1 MSKIL
6 FLTLSLSLSLCSCV
20 HGGAATSSSSST
32 EKLNPELALAP
43 LLSEVYDNEVYG
55 VLDIHQ
61 KEQIEKDFVELLKSA
76 KQRGLTGATKGLCER
91 KEPNYFCP
99 TLKMPRYKPKTIRPS
114 SERISK
120 QEFSKLV
127 NEEKFERL
135 SKLPLNTLIRMFQG
149 LPNKSV
155 TEFSKK
161 VLAEEKCYSSA
172 LHAALGNVRE
182 TEFPEQSPVDEVI
195 QHYRK
200 ATSCD
205 TEEPSNRAAF
215 RLGLFLVWQEKW
227 KEAIPFFEQ
236 VEKDTRL
243 NFLHSRSQYWK
254 NFSLE
259 KLGEQKKEDREKI
272 KSQKFQDFPLSYH
285 SLVVWGIE
293 NDEIFDQTKKRE
305 EPPILFR
312 SQAQSQLNNP
322 VLLTELLLQKKEGSL
337 AAEVLEKIDL
347 DVLDQA
353 EPEFRLYTAVLFSRN
368 RMALPKFRVMSR
380 LFVQDQKFKS
390 LTAMKMYYPLWY
402 FDDIKSQ
409 ASGQVD
415 PYLLISLIRQESAF
429 NPRARSPAGAYGL
442 MQLLPSTAR
451 RVASV
456 KKDELFKPE
465 RNLKAGT
472 KFFGQLMIRYQ
483 NRVHLALAAYNAGP
497 LKVDRWLTR
506 YPTDNDLLFMD
517 LIPYRETREYS
528 AIILRN
534 HYWYTRLYPEPVK
547 TSANLPER

>member
-1 MSKIL
+1 MHKIL
-6 FLTLSLSLSLCSCV
+6 FLTVSLSISVCSCV
-20 HGGAATSSSSST
+20 HGGASTPSST
-32 EKLNPELALAP
+32 LEKLNPEIALAP

-55 VLDIHQ
+55 VLDIQQ
-61 KEQIEKDFVELLKSA
+61 KETIERDFSELLKSA
-76 KQRGLTGATKGLCER
+76 KLRGLTGSTKSLCER

-99 TLKMPRYKPKTIRPS
+99 ALEMPRYRAKTTS
-114 SERISK
+114 SPRERIAK
-120 QEFSKLV
+120 KEFQRLV
-127 NEEKFERL
+127 KEEKFDRL
-135 SKLPLNTLIRMFQG
+135 SKLHLNTLIRMFQG
-149 LPNKSV
+149 LPDKTVAS
-155 TEFSKK
+155 FSKK

-182 TEFPEQSPVDEVI
+182 SEFPEQSPVDEVI

-200 ATSCD
+200 AAICD

-215 RLGLFLVWQEKW
+215 RLGLFLVWQDKW

-236 VEKDTRL
+236 VQKDSRL
-243 NFLHSRSQYWK
+243 NFLHSRSQYWQ

-259 KLGEQKKEDREKI
+259 KIGELKKEDRDKM
-272 KSQKFQDFPLSYH
+272 KAQKFQDFPLSYH
-285 SLVVWGIE
+285 SLVVWGTG

-305 EPPILFR
+305 EPPVLFR
-312 SQAQSQLNNP
+312 SQTQAQLNNP
-322 VLLTELLLQKKEGSL
+322 ILLSELLLQKKEGSL
-337 AAEVLEKIDL
+337 AGEILEKIDL
-347 DVLDQA
+347 DVLEQA
-353 EPEFRLYTAVLFSRN
+353 EPEFRMYTAVLFSRN
-368 RMALPKFRVMSR
+368 RMALPKFRVMSK

-402 FDDIKSQ
+402 FEDVKSQ
-409 ASGQVD
+409 ALGQVD

-456 KKDELFKPE
+456 KKNELFKPE

-472 KFFGQLMIRYQ
+472 KFFGQLMGRYQ
-483 NRVHLALAAYNAGP
+483 NRAHLALAAYNAGP

-517 LIPYRETREYS
+517 LVPYRETREYS

-534 HYWYTRLYPEPVK
+534 HYWYTRLYPETVK
-547 TSANLPER
+547 TTAR

>member
-1 MSKIL
+1 MHKIL

-20 HGGAATSSSSST
+20 HGGASTSSASA

-55 VLDIHQ
+55 VLDVQ
-61 KEQIEKDFVELLKSA
+61 EKEQIEKDFAELLKAA
-76 KQRGLTGATKGLCER
+76 KQRGLTGATRGLCEK

-99 TLKMPRYKPKTIRPS
+99 SLEMPRYRIKTARS
-114 SERISK
+114 SRERISK
-120 QEFSKLV
+120 QEFRKLV
-127 NEEKFERL
+127 TNENFESL
-135 SKLPLNTLIRMFQG
+135 SKLHLNTLIRMFQG
-149 LPNKSV
+149 LPDKTV
-155 TEFSKK
+155 TGFSKK
-161 VLAEEKCYSSA
+161 ILAEEKCHSSA

-182 TEFPEQSPVDEVI
+182 SEFPEQSPVDEVI

-200 ATSCD
+200 AASCD

-215 RLGLFLVWQEKW
+215 RLGLFLVWQDKW
-227 KEAIPFFEQ
+227 KESIPFFEQ
-236 VEKDTRL
+236 VQKDSRL
-243 NFLHSRSQYWK
+243 NFLHSRSQYWQ

-259 KLGEQKKEDREKI
+259 KLGELKKEDREKM
-272 KSQKFQDFPLSYH
+272 KAQKFQDFPLSYH
-285 SLVVWGIE
+285 SLVVWGTT
-293 NDEIFDQTKKRE
+293 NDDIFDQTKKRE
-305 EPPILFR
+305 EPAILFR

-322 VLLTELLLQKKEGSL
+322 IILAELMLQKKEGSL
-337 AAEVLEKIDL
+337 AGEVLERIDL
-347 DVLDQA
+347 DLLDQA
-353 EPEFRLYTAVLFSRN
+353 EPEFRLYSAVLFSRN
-368 RMALPKFRVMSR
+368 RMALPKFRVMSK

-402 FDDIKSQ
+402 FEDIKSQ
-409 ASGQVD
+409 SSGQVD
-415 PYLLISLIRQESAF
+415 PYMLISLVRQESAF

-456 KKDELFKPE
+456 KKNELFKPE

-472 KFFGQLMIRYQ
+472 KFFGQLMGRYQ
-483 NRVHLALAAYNAGP
+483 NRAHLALAAYNAGP
-497 LKVDRWLTR
+497 LKVDRWLKR
-506 YPTDNDLLFMD
+506 YPTDNELLFMD
-517 LIPYRETREYS
+517 LVPYRETREYS

-547 TSANLPER
+547 TSAR